1 MLRFKYFKILKEMT
15 YLWLVLMK
23 EEQHKVKKDIVLLKS
38 NWLKYSKKWKSISKK
53 NSLKHSQMV
62 LPYIL
67 FMLIE
72 NALNKKLK
80 TFYKFL
86 MEFLI
91 FQTLFSEKKWS
102 IKKLME
108 TKPFI
113 FKHVSFLLF
122 ISWIINWKIMRVF
135 INT

>member
-15 YLWLVLMK
+15 YLWLVLIK
-23 EEQHKVKKDIVLLKS
+23 EEQHKVKKDTVLLKS
-38 NWLKYSKKWKSISKK
+38 NWLKYSKKWISISKK

-91 FQTLFSEKKWS
+91 FQTLFSEKKW
-102 IKKLME
+102 
-108 TKPFI
+108 
-113 FKHVSFLLF
+113 
-122 ISWIINWKIMRVF
+122 
-135 INT
+135 